1 MRASRA
7 LRPSSELLRM
17 LPEGLSFRRYEP
29 RDFDQVWR
37 LHKVALE
44 DVGADAGEGPWDD
57 DLKAIEDA
65 YLTSG
70 GDFLVGEYQGRVV
83 AMGALR
89 RVGPAGAEIVRMRVL
104 PELQRRGIGKALLGL
119 LEARAVEVGVGHL
132 SLDTTEVQHAA
143 QRLYESSGYTRIGE
157 GERLGFIVYWYE
169 KSL

>member
-1 MRASRA
+1 M
-7 LRPSSELLRM
+7 LL
-17 LPEGLSFRRYEP
+17 EGLSFRRYEP

-57 DLKAIEDA
+57 DLRAIEDA
-65 YLTSG
+65 YLASG

-89 RVGPAGAEIVRMRVL
+89 RMGPADAEVARMRVL
-104 PELQRRGIGKALLGL
+104 PERQRRGIGRALLEL
-119 LEARAVEVGVGHL
+119 LEASAAEMGIKHL
-132 SLDTTEVQHAA
+132 RLDTTAMQRAA
-143 QRLYESSGYTRIGE
+143 QRLYESSGYTKVGE
-157 GERLGFIVYWYE
+157 GERLGFVVYWYE